1 MNAAHLRYRLCAFFA
16 ANPDEELTID
26 DVCIKWD
33 VPRHH
38 IHNWLRHLPPAL
50 VAAETRAGRVHLSAG
65 PELRLK
71 SLRDLDELVAYVHE
85 FPYPDLIKPL
95 ESLRAQFA
103 LDVAPFRERL
113 VPLPIVDEMEPE

>member
-1 MNAAHLRYRLCAFFA
+1 M
-16 ANPDEELTID
+16 
-26 DVCIKWD
+26 
-33 VPRHH
+33 
-38 IHNWLRHLPPAL
+38 
-50 VAAETRAGRVHLSAG
+50 
-65 PELRLK
+65 K

-113 VPLPIVDEMEPE
+113 VPLPIIDELEPE